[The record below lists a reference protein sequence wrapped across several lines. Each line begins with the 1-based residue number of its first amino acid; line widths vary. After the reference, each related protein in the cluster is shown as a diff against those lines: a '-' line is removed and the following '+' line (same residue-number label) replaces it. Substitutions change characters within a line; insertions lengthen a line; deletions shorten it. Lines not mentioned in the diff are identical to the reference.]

1 VLKKLVLLIIPLA
14 ILAGGWYFLQNQ
26 NSNSRNLDSTATA
39 PAEATS
45 PSATS
50 PFAETTDNPVTT
62 EKDDASI
69 IVDAIPTDP
78 APSDSDTNNANELSN
93 QSATGSDTN
102 VATINSPGV
111 DAASVAIEPLTDE
124 EFERLEQQ
132 IRADRQ
138 LRLQLLEE
146 FRYNTDPARAK
157 QLAAL
162 LGPYNDP
169 AIVQTASE
177 LAYSGDLQSQIA
189 GLDLLARVQPRND
202 EARNVA
208 IDLLSSGNDPTLLV
222 ATMNVLATP
231 ARTATPDQRQL
242 LNDNLGNLANHY
254 DPKVRGQSLALIGR
268 WDKNSDVARE
278 SLSRGLTDSDPA
290 VRSRAAFAINNIRNP
305 DDSMIAGL
313 LALAENTDDKKSAR
327 YAALSALEK
336 MQLTGI
342 NLRRYN
348 FVKRNINR
356 R

>member
-1 VLKKLVLLIIPLA
+1 
-14 ILAGGWYFLQNQ
+14 LQSQ
-26 NSNSRNLDSTATA
+26 NLHSPNPDSTAA
-39 PAEATS
+39 IPADAAS

-50 PFAETTDNPVTT
+50 PFATDNPVAT

-78 APSDSDTNNANELSN
+78 APSDSNTNNANESSN
-93 QSATGSDTN
+93 QPATDNN
-102 VATINSPGV
+102 VATINSTGV
-111 DAASVAIEPLTDE
+111 DAASVAVEPLTDE
-124 EFERLEQQ
+124 EFLRLEQQ
-132 IRADRQ
+132 IKTDRQ
-138 LRLQLLEE
+138 LRMQLLDE

-162 LGPYNDP
+162 LGPYDDP

-177 LAYSGDLQSQIA
+177 LAYSGNLQSQIA
-189 GLDLLARVQPRND
+189 GLDLLARVQTRND

-231 ARTATPDQRQL
+231 ARAATPDQRQL

-268 WDKNSDVARE
+268 WDKNSAVARE
-278 SLSRGLTDSDPA
+278 SLSRGLTDSDAA
-290 VRSRAAFAINNIRNP
+290 VRSRAAFAIKNIRNP
-305 DDSMIAGL
+305 DANMITGL
-313 LALAENTDDKKSAR
+313 LSLAENTDDKKSAR
-327 YAALSALEK
+327 FAALSALEK

-348 FVKRNINR
+348 LAKRNINR

>member
-1 VLKKLVLLIIPLA
+1 MLKKSLVLLVPLA
-14 ILAGGWYFLQNQ
+14 ILAGGWYFLQSQ
-26 NSNSRNLDSTATA
+26 SLDSSNPDSTATA
-39 PAEATS
+39 PAEAVS

-50 PFAETTDNPVTT
+50 PFSETPDNTVAT

-78 APSDSDTNNANELSN
+78 APNNANTNNANELSS
-93 QSATGSDTN
+93 QPATDNN
-102 VATINSPGV
+102 VAIINSPGV
-111 DAASVAIEPLTDE
+111 DAAAVAVEPLTDE
-124 EFERLEQQ
+124 EFLRLEQQ
-132 IRADRQ
+132 IKTDRQ
-138 LRLQLLEE
+138 LRMQLLDE

-162 LGPYNDP
+162 LGPYDDP

-189 GLDLLARVQPRND
+189 GLDLLARVQTRND

-231 ARTATPDQRQL
+231 ARAATPGQRQL

-268 WDKNSDVARE
+268 WDKNSAVARE
-278 SLSRGLTDSDPA
+278 SLSRGLTDSDAA
-290 VRSRAAFAINNIRNP
+290 VRSRAAFAIKNIRNP
-305 DDSMIAGL
+305 DANMITGL

-327 YAALSALEK
+327 FAALSALEK

-348 FVKRNINR
+348 LAKRNINR

>member
-1 VLKKLVLLIIPLA
+1 MQSQNLKSP
-14 ILAGGWYFLQNQ
+14 NP
-26 NSNSRNLDSTATA
+26 DSTAAA
-39 PAEATS
+39 PAEAVS

-50 PFAETTDNPVTT
+50 PFATDNPVAT

-78 APSDSDTNNANELSN
+78 APNTANTNNANESSN
-93 QSATGSDTN
+93 QPATDNN
-102 VATINSPGV
+102 VATVNSTGV
-111 DAASVAIEPLTDE
+111 DAASIAVDPLTDE
-124 EFERLEQQ
+124 EFLRLEQQ
-132 IRADRQ
+132 IKTDRQ
-138 LRLQLLEE
+138 LRMQLLDE

-162 LGPYNDP
+162 LGPYDDP

-189 GLDLLARVQPRND
+189 GLDLLARVQTRND

-231 ARTATPDQRQL
+231 ARTATPGQRQL

-268 WDKNSDVARE
+268 WDKNSAVARE
-278 SLSRGLTDSDPA
+278 SLSRGLTDSDAA
-290 VRSRAAFAINNIRNP
+290 VRSRAAFAIKNIRNP
-305 DDSMIAGL
+305 DADMITGL

-327 YAALSALEK
+327 FAALSALEK

-348 FVKRNINR
+348 LAKRNINR

>member
-1 VLKKLVLLIIPLA
+1 MLKKSLVLLLPLA
-14 ILAGGWYFLQNQ
+14 ILAGGWYFLQSQ
-26 NSNSRNLDSTATA
+26 SLDSSNPDSTATA
-39 PAEATS
+39 PAEAVS

-50 PFAETTDNPVTT
+50 PFATDNPVAT

-78 APSDSDTNNANELSN
+78 APDDSNTNNANESSSQPAIDN
-93 QSATGSDTN
+93 N
-102 VATINSPGV
+102 VATINSTGV
-111 DAASVAIEPLTDE
+111 DAASVAVEPLTDE
-124 EFERLEQQ
+124 EFLRLEQQ
-132 IRADRQ
+132 IKTDRQ
-138 LRLQLLEE
+138 LRMQLLEE

-162 LGPYNDP
+162 LGPYDDP

-189 GLDLLARVQPRND
+189 GLDLLARVQTRND

-231 ARTATPDQRQL
+231 ARAATPGQRQL

-268 WDKNSDVARE
+268 WDKNSAVARE
-278 SLSRGLTDSDPA
+278 SLSRGLTDSDAA
-290 VRSRAAFAINNIRNP
+290 VRSRAAFAIKNIRNP
-305 DDSMIAGL
+305 DADMITGL

-327 YAALSALEK
+327 FAALSALEK

-348 FVKRNINR
+348 LAKRNINR